1 MLNNKTKVYFTFMKT
16 HYSELKWSMLITL
29 LVGSSV
35 TVNNISSSK
44 LLNIVKKKKLIWT
57 FSIHFFFSR
66 NNGNTF
72 GALEQ
77 SIFFVGL
84 SFKENIILL
93 LLKINLLHLFQ
104 AWELKRF
111 KWSLTSLKKKWT
123 VCLLSLS
130 DNVFRNEI

>member
-1 MLNNKTKVYFTFMKT
+1 
-16 HYSELKWSMLITL
+16 MLITL
-29 LVGSSV
+29 QVGSSV

-44 LLNIVKKKKLIWT
+44 LLNIVKKKINLNFFPFI
-57 FSIHFFFSR
+57 SFFSR

-72 GALEQ
+72 GAMEQ
-77 SIFFVGL
+77 SICFVGL

-111 KWSLTSLKKKWT
+111 K
-123 VCLLSLS
+123 
-130 DNVFRNEI
+130 